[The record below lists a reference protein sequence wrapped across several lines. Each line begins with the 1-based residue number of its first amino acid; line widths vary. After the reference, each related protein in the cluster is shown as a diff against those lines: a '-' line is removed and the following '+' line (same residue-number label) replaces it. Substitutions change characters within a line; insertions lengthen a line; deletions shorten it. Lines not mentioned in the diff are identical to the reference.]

1 MKAINPN
8 DLFKLDKDSISF
20 ITLKDGNMIMID
32 ESAPEKFI
40 SNNPNK
46 ITNSSQK
53 NNSSQKLTV
62 SKRLTFS
69 YKGENIP
76 NNLYN
81 EKINS
86 RYNDIYEQKIL
97 KNDFNLI
104 SKISKNTNFEFK
116 PKIPNKNKINDIN
129 TFQLNENYNIN
140 NNINPK
146 TNVNVNTSKNTLI
159 NLDENNNNNMTEEE
173 KIDLRIRRKSRNYLE
188 RLNLAFGEK
197 NKQLIN
203 AVISLKIPSDINRQ
217 FNATQKEFNSMVAQ
231 LKSKRSK
238 YRTEENQKSIYR
250 KNYELYKD
258 DNNKILSNLKFSK
271 LKHYEE
277 AAADDIE
284 NEQLL
289 HKKELLGKN
298 KFKNYNLNNNNFNDT
313 ISLLNLKGINKSIIF
328 GTNDSFRSSNSLYGN
343 KTGFSNDS
351 RSLSSRFGG
360 NNIGYSSTLICPSNI
375 FKIKT
380 KE

>member
-86 RYNDIYEQKIL
+86 RYNDIYEQKII

-140 NNINPK
+140 N
-146 TNVNVNTSKNTLI
+146 
-159 NLDENNNNNMTEEE
+159 
-173 KIDLRIRRKSRNYLE
+173 
-188 RLNLAFGEK
+188 
-197 NKQLIN
+197 
-203 AVISLKIPSDINRQ
+203 
-217 FNATQKEFNSMVAQ
+217 
-231 LKSKRSK
+231 
-238 YRTEENQKSIYR
+238 IY
-250 KNYELYKD
+250 
-258 DNNKILSNLKFSK
+258 
-271 LKHYEE
+271 
-277 AAADDIE
+277 
-284 NEQLL
+284 
-289 HKKELLGKN
+289 
-298 KFKNYNLNNNNFNDT
+298 
-313 ISLLNLKGINKSIIF
+313 
-328 GTNDSFRSSNSLYGN
+328 
-343 KTGFSNDS
+343 
-351 RSLSSRFGG
+351 
-360 NNIGYSSTLICPSNI
+360 
-375 FKIKT
+375 
-380 KE
+380 